1 MRFVIFFS
9 IFTAVLGLAHYY
21 VGRRMISGTGSTPSR
36 KRIIWSLVTVSF
48 LLCVLALVT
57 RLFLIGHPI
66 AEVFAWVGN
75 TALGLFSIV
84 AILTIGRDLVLLVT
98 KFVGRIVGFAQKL
111 SGAPAGSALQRKP
124 DSDRRKVLIA
134 GSNLALIGVS
144 GVLTGYGVYEAR
156 RTPRIREI
164 EIPMPNL
171 PSAFDGFRIVQ
182 ISDIHVGPTIHRD
195 WVEMVVGTASDAGA
209 DMAVFTG
216 DFVDGTV
223 PNLREHTAPIRD
235 LTGRFGQFFVTGNH
249 EYYSGVMPWL
259 DEIDRLGWN
268 ILMNEH
274 RVIEKDG
281 ARLVIAGVT
290 DYRAGGFYPEHQSDP
305 YAAIS
310 GAPSDAP
317 RILLAHQ
324 PASVIEASNA
334 GFDVQICGHTHGGQF
349 FPWDN
354 LARLAQPYISGLHRH
369 DNKMWI
375 YVSRGTGYW
384 GPPVRIGQ
392 PSEITLVTLKRAPI
406 PEAV

>member
-1 MRFVIFFS
+1 LILLVMKLLRRV
-9 IFTAVLGLAHYY
+9 VGLAQ
-21 VGRRMISGTGSTPSR
+21 RLSKAPTGS
-36 KRIIWSLVTVSF
+36 SF
-48 LLCVLALVT
+48 
-57 RLFLIGHPI
+57 
-66 AEVFAWVGN
+66 E
-75 TALGLFSIV
+75 
-84 AILTIGRDLVLLVT
+84 
-98 KFVGRIVGFAQKL
+98 
-111 SGAPAGSALQRKP
+111 RKP
-124 DSDRRKVLIA
+124 DPERRSVLIA
-134 GSNLALIGVS
+134 GSNLTLLGLS

-156 RTPRIREI
+156 RTPRIREVD
-164 EIPMPNL
+164 IPLPNL
-171 PSAFDGFRIVQ
+171 PPAFDGFRIVQ
-182 ISDIHVGPTIHRD
+182 ISDIHVGPTIQRD
-195 WVEMVVGTASDAGA
+195 WVEMVVETAGKTGA
-209 DMAVFTG
+209 DMVAFTG

-223 PNLREHTAPIRD
+223 PNLREHTAPIRE
-235 LTGRFGQFFVTGNH
+235 LTGRYGQFFVTGNH

-259 DEIDRLGWN
+259 DEVDRLGWN

-290 DYRAGGFYPEHQSDP
+290 DYRAGGFYPEHASDP

-310 GAPSDAP
+310 GAPADVP

-324 PASVIEASNA
+324 PASVIDASNA
-334 GFDVQICGHTHGGQF
+334 GFDVQISGHTHGGQF

-369 DNKMWI
+369 DSKMWI

-406 PEAV
+406 AEAV